1 MPYPELTNVLLETPT
16 DDLVMTRIL
25 KIINVYF
32 VLGILFTE
40 LPYFKF
46 SANITADDRYA
57 FEVVYDCSF
66 TVSPRSGI

>member
-16 DDLVMTRIL
+16 DDLVMTQIL

-40 LPYFKF
+40 AALF
-46 SANITADDRYA
+46 
-57 FEVVYDCSF
+57 
-66 TVSPRSGI
+66 